1 MARKPTL
8 SPSKITTYL
17 ACPVKYKWTY
27 VDDRGKWYMRAKSH
41 YSFGTTLH
49 KVLQRFHDEGD
60 QGVTTAHEAVA
71 ALEEGWIEAGYQS
84 QEEMD
89 QALAEGRTIVAE
101 YVEAVQKSPITS
113 RTVFIEK
120 TLRMDMGDYV
130 LLGRLDRL
138 DRTEDGW
145 LDIIDYKS
153 GRRAVTDEEVA
164 HDLAMSIYQL
174 LVRHHY
180 PGEKVRATIIALR
193 VGERASASLGEEE
206 AARLALDLK
215 GLGDEILNR
224 DYEGMI
230 PVGKELCH
238 RCDFLALCRKDPS
251 FELPPLAETQPSG

>member
-1 MARKPTL
+1 VARKPTL

-27 VDDRGKWYMRAKSH
+27 VDNRGKWYMRAKSH

-49 KVLQRFHDEGD
+49 HVLQRFHDQGD
-60 QGVTTAHEAVA
+60 QGVTTAHEALA

-101 YVEAVQKSPITS
+101 YVEAVQRAPITS
-113 RTVFIEK
+113 QTVFIEK
-120 TLRMDMGDYV
+120 TLRMDMGEFV

-138 DRTEDGW
+138 DQTEDGW

-153 GRRAVTDEEVA
+153 GRRGVTEEEVA

-180 PGEKVRATIIALR
+180 PEQKVRATIIALR
-193 VGERASASLGEEE
+193 VGERASASLADDE
-206 AARLALDLK
+206 AASLAEDLTA
-215 GLGDEILNR
+215 LGAEILSR
-224 DYEGMI
+224 DYEGII
-230 PVGKELCH
+230 PVGKDLCH

-251 FELPPLAETQPSG
+251 FELPPLPEAD